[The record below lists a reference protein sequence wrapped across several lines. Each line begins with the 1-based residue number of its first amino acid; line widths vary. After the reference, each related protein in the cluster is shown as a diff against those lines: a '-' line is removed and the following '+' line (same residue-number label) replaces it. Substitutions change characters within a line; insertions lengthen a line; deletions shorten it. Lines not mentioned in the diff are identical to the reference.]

1 MVKRHR
7 ALCHFTRG
15 HTPVPFPI
23 PHTHGPTSLTLSV
36 QSYKDGDKVPDDAA
50 EALHPKLAAHVLGLS
65 THTTTPQITVY
76 ALDALLKDGGKKVV
90 IVDCRP
96 PNERYVSSIDFAS
109 RGSVAARTTIT
120 AALGDVAFVDAVDN
134 NVSALVDAFD
144 LTREIDGCDVLVC
157 VSATGEE
164 AGVASALIAAKLDGN
179 GDDEGE
185 TAGETGSDEQKRSKK
200 SKSDCRSLCGG
211 VVAWFNTGYGLVD
224 PNTGTATESVHPGQ
238 RQRAGLVRPRRNH
251 FKFPKEGEDGKA

>member
-200 SKSDCRSLCGG
+200 ANQIVARCAAASSLGSTQG
-211 VVAWFNTGYGLVD
+211 MVW
-224 PNTGTATESVHPGQ
+224 
-238 RQRAGLVRPRRNH
+238 
-251 FKFPKEGEDGKA
+251 